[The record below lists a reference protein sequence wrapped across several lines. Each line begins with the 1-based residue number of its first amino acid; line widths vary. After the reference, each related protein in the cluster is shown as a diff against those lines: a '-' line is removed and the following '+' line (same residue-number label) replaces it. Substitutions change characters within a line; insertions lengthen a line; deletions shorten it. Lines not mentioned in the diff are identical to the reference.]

1 MPRKTLGKNRP
12 NPTQHNSLPL
22 KRNYKRLMVE
32 IRLHTPIGSEDENRW
47 MAMWGAE
54 DSVFSLDTL
63 QRIFDENP
71 AETDFRFNIHCDGGL
86 VSEGL
91 AIYDALRTSGRNIHC
106 NIEGGCH
113 SMAVCILLAAP
124 YGNRTANPNCRALI
138 HKVYA
143 PVYGY
148 TTADEL
154 RSLADDVQREQDTI
168 LSIYEQRTGT
178 DRATLESLMREEK
191 ERTADEL
198 LQYGFISKINSY
210 NTNSKRQT
218 KMGKTLSQRL
228 KDELVKLA
236 NLIDGDPVNY
246 EHYDTEGQ
254 LLFTTE
260 SEDERLYVGL
270 KASPDGTFTL
280 ADGRTVV
287 ISDGEITEIRE
298 EDTSGDNETLEE
310 LKAENTRLREALTE
324 ARNLLE
330 EARNE
335 IQSNYTPPARKT
347 TANKG
352 AKPAKT
358 ADDWKR
364 EMRERAN
371 KKRGGNN

>member
-1 MPRKTLGKNRP
+1 
-12 NPTQHNSLPL
+12 
-22 KRNYKRLMVE
+22 MVE
-32 IRLHTPIGSEDENRW
+32 IRLHIPIGSEDENRW

-91 AIYDALRTSGRNIHC
+91 AIYDALRTSGKNIHC

-124 YGNRTANPNCRALI
+124 YENRTANPNCRALI

-154 RSLADDVQREQDTI
+154 RSLADQVQQEQDTI
-168 LSIYEQRTGT
+168 LGIYEQRTGT
-178 DRATLESLMREEK
+178 DRATLESLMKEEK

-210 NTNSKRQT
+210 NTNFSRKPNAAELAPDAEAGKSQTMFNSKRQT

-298 EDTSGDNETLEE
+298 EDTSGDNQTLEE